1 VSRAQCSVKGK
12 SLRSHNLIASSSEA
26 YLIFV
31 CCFQS
36 HNLIYY
42 FFFFFFFLCSCYS
55 IGIKKI
61 QLRKAEPDTD
71 EVYAQVTLVP
81 ELSVC
86 NSESECLWNFE
97 SELKIVSNGNN
108 NLNVF

>member
-1 VSRAQCSVKGK
+1 M
-12 SLRSHNLIASSSEA
+12 
-26 YLIFV
+26 
-31 CCFQS
+31 
-36 HNLIYY
+36 
-42 FFFFFFFLCSCYS
+42 
-55 IGIKKI
+55 
-61 QLRKAEPDTD
+61 
-71 EVYAQVTLVP
+71 YAQVTLVP